1 MPAEISDFSS
11 SITGTIQSLFSINKK
26 KKKKSIQK
34 KKAFF
39 LYP

>member
-26 KKKKSIQK
+26 KKKSIQK